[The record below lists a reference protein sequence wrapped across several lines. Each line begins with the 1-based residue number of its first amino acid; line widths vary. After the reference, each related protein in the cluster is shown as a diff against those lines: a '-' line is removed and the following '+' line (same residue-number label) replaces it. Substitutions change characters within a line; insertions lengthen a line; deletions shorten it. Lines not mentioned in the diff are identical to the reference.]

1 MESNQ
6 NELQDDGEMTIVSHL
21 SELRKRLILCL
32 LVIGFFSTISY
43 YFAEEIVHFITA
55 PAGKLYYMHPAEAFY
70 LFKSLIFYRLFN
82 KFAVCALS
90 NMGIFNSCLN

>member
-55 PAGKLYYMHPAEAFY
+55 PAG
-70 LFKSLIFYRLFN
+70 SLHSSTWTCDAIIYRLTPTSTKN
-82 KFAVCALS
+82 L
-90 NMGIFNSCLN
+90 

>member
-55 PAGKLYYMHPAEAFY
+55 PAGKLYYMHPAEAF
-70 LFKSLIFYRLFN
+70 LLI
-82 KFAVCALS
+82 
-90 NMGIFNSCLN
+90 